1 MIILICALCVMLG
14 LINLYLL
21 FIKCICYKEMHNK
34 EIKEMTN
41 RELLEQIIHDMSDE
55 ELADFICHNDF
66 RNMAMFDNELTG
78 RTPKEKIKELLEQ
91 KADI

>member
-21 FIKCICYKEMHNK
+21 FIKSICYKEMHNK

-41 RELLEQIIHDMSDE
+41 RELLEQIVHDMSDE

-78 RTPKEKIKELLEQ
+78 ETPKEKIKELLEQ

>member
-34 EIKEMTN
+34 ETKEMTN

-55 ELADFICHNDF
+55 ELADFICYNDF

-78 RTPKEKIKELLEQ
+78 RAPKEKIKELLEQ

>member
-1 MIILICALCVMLG
+1 MIILICALCIMIG
-14 LINLYLL
+14 LIDLYLI

-34 EIKEMTN
+34 EKKEMTN
-41 RELLEQIIHDMSDE
+41 RELLEQIIHDMSDD

-66 RNMAMFDNELTG
+66 RNMAMFDNELAG

-91 KADI
+91 EADM

>member
-1 MIILICALCVMLG
+1 M
-14 LINLYLL
+14 
-21 FIKCICYKEMHNK
+21 
-34 EIKEMTN
+34 KEMTN

-66 RNMAMFDNELTG
+66 RNMAMFDNELTA
-78 RTPKEKIKELLEQ
+78 RAPKEKIKELLEQ